1 LDIVVDDGHHV
12 EVVNRKEKTMHEELV
27 RMVAQKTG
35 LAEDKARSATDTV
48 IGYLKEKLPSTV
60 ASQLDAAAGGASSN
74 LGDMAKGVGAKFT
87 GRE

>member
-1 LDIVVDDGHHV
+1 
-12 EVVNRKEKTMHEELV
+12 MMQEELV

-35 LAEDKARSATDTV
+35 LPEDKARSATETV
-48 IGYLKEKLPSTV
+48 IGYLKERLPSPV
-60 ASQLDAAAGGASSN
+60 ASQLDSAAGGATN

>member
-1 LDIVVDDGHHV
+1 
-12 EVVNRKEKTMHEELV
+12 MMQEELV

-35 LAEDKARSATDTV
+35 LPEDKARSATETV
-48 IGYLKEKLPSTV
+48 IGYLKERLPSPV
-60 ASQLDAAAGGASSN
+60 ASQLDSAAGGAAN